1 MYQVFNMGHRMEIYL
16 SREHA
21 DEIIRISKSF
31 NIDAQI
37 VGFVEVSDR
46 KELIIESEFGKFI
59 Y

>member
-1 MYQVFNMGHRMEIYL
+1 MGHRMEIYL
-16 SREHA
+16 PREHA
-21 DEIIRISKSF
+21 EQVIQISKSF

-37 VGFVEVSDR
+37 VGFVEASEQ